1 MLIRVSGF
9 RPYLYV
15 GVPDAWDDATVAGA
29 ARFFERELATRTD
42 RNAYFASK
50 NAVAAAAAQASAS
63 STSTSSTS
71 SSSSSNYTSSRGGAP
86 PAASLRLESWSI
98 ERCRKSLMGFSTA
111 PVRVMK
117 LVVNHPDAVRALQD
131 VATAG
136 VRYECEIRREEY
148 TNSLFIFTNKRKIL
162 VECERYFSIIFKNI
176 STPYINH
183 SLIRHRPQSG
193 RCAFDGVGRRRRQCK
208 RW

>member
-15 GVPDAWDDATVAGA
+15 GVPDTWDDATIAGA
-29 ARFFERELATRTD
+29 ARHFERELVTRTE

-50 NAVAAAAAQASAS
+50 NALSAAAAQASAS

-71 SSSSSNYTSSRGGAP
+71 SSSSSAPSAPPPPSNYTSSLGGAP

-98 ERCRKSLMGFSTA
+98 ERHRKSLMGFSTA

-148 TNSLFIFTNKRKIL
+148 MYSPFIFTSKRNIC
-162 VECERYFSIIFKNI
+162 VECEIYFSIVF
-176 STPYINH
+176 
-183 SLIRHRPQSG
+183 
-193 RCAFDGVGRRRRQCK
+193 
-208 RW
+208 